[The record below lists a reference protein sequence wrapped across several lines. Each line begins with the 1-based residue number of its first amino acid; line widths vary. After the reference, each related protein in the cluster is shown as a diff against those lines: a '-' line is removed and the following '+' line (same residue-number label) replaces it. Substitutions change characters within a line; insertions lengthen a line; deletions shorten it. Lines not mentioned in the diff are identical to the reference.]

1 MDVVEIGL
9 LALSVLLVIGGGG
22 VGIAATRPA
31 ALRLADWREEGLL
44 SAEQADELERRH
56 AAHAALDRR
65 ERAAKAL
72 GILGAAALGAGVIL
86 FFAANWSEIPRA
98 LRIAVL
104 LAGLTLFYGAGFYL
118 LEVRRAYRNV
128 GHAAVFVA
136 AILFGAS
143 VFLVGQMYHVQAH
156 DPFGFLVWSAGALAT
171 ALFFRSKPAAGL
183 FVLTFEAWLIHEL
196 IDYDDTYQVARFIPF
211 VLALYGLALYAVG
224 TGGGLWLE
232 RLALAGA
239 MRVVGF
245 SIAGFMLFVLSFR
258 YVHGA
263 FGDDATPDG
272 VPRAI
277 VIGSAAAALAGA
289 ALLALRRPR
298 PWSMVESLFVAG
310 ATALVLLAAFAPEET
325 GGGEFLGDAKRYP
338 LLFAALLVV
347 LVAGGVLVGSLND
360 EAWLANGAI
369 SLGALALLAHFLD
382 VAWSRL
388 PRSLVLMAVGLGA
401 LVVAAVVEWRRRL
414 LAAGGGNA

>member
-9 LALSVLLVIGGGG
+9 LALSVILVIGGGG
-22 VGIAATRPA
+22 VGIAAARPA
-31 ALRLADWREEGLL
+31 PLRLTDWRDEGLI
-44 SAEQADELERRH
+44 SAEQADVLERRH
-56 AAHAALDRR
+56 AANAVSDRS

-72 GILGAAALGAGVIL
+72 GILGGAAVGAGVIL
-86 FFAANWSEIPRA
+86 FFAANWSEIPRT
-98 LRIAVL
+98 LRVAVL
-104 LAGLTLFYGAGFYL
+104 LAGLALFYGAGFYL
-118 LEVRRAYRNV
+118 LDVRRAYRNI
-128 GHAAVFVA
+128 GHAFAFVA

-143 VFLVGQMYHVQAH
+143 IFLVGQMYHVQAH
-156 DPFGFLVWSAGALAT
+156 DPLGFLVWSAGALAT

-196 IDYDDTYQVARFIPF
+196 IDYDDAFQAARFIPF

-224 TGGGLWLE
+224 TAGGVWLE

-245 SIAGFMLFVLSFR
+245 SIAGVMLFVLSFR

-277 VIGSAAAALAGA
+277 LIGSAAAALAGA
-289 ALLALRRPR
+289 VLLALRRPR
-298 PWSMVESLFVAG
+298 RWSMLESLFVAV
-310 ATALVLLAAFAPEET
+310 ATALVLLATFAPEDT
-325 GGGEFLGDAKRYP
+325 NRAEFLGDAKRYP

-347 LVAGGVLVGSLND
+347 LVTGAVLVGSLND
-360 EAWLANGAI
+360 DVWLVNGAI

-401 LVVAAVVEWRRRL
+401 LVVAAVVERRRRL
-414 LAAGGGNA
+414 LAVGGGHT

>member
-9 LALSVLLVIGGGG
+9 LALSVILVIGGGG
-22 VGIAATRPA
+22 VGIAAARPA
-31 ALRLADWREEGLL
+31 PLRLTDWRDEGLI
-44 SAEQADELERRH
+44 SPEQADALERRQ
-56 AAHAALDRR
+56 AANAVLDRS

-72 GILGAAALGAGVIL
+72 GILGGAAVGAGVIL
-86 FFAANWSEIPRA
+86 FFAANWSEIPRT
-98 LRIAVL
+98 LRVAVL
-104 LAGLTLFYGAGFYL
+104 LAGLALFYGAGFYL
-118 LEVRRAYRNV
+118 LDVRRAYRNI
-128 GHAAVFVA
+128 GHAFAFVA

-143 VFLVGQMYHVQAH
+143 IFLVGQMYHVQAH

-171 ALFFRSKPAAGL
+171 ALFFGSKPAAGL

-196 IDYDDTYQVARFIPF
+196 IDYDDAFQAARFIPF

-224 TGGGLWLE
+224 TAGGAWLE

-277 VIGSAAAALAGA
+277 VIGSAAAALAGVA
-289 ALLALRRPR
+289 VLSLRRPR
-298 PWSMVESLFVAG
+298 RWSMLESLFVAA
-310 ATALVLLAAFAPEET
+310 ATALVLLATFAPEDT
-325 GGGEFLGDAKRYP
+325 NRAEFLGDAKRYP

-347 LVAGGVLVGSLND
+347 LVTGAVLVGSLND
-360 EAWLANGAI
+360 DVWLVNGAI

-414 LAAGGGNA
+414 LAGGGGHA